1 MTTFEEICMQDI
13 RDRVARAGLTDLV
26 ESTASTLTELNMSD
40 LYVGPAYRPRP
51 DDVPDYHYVEDFD
64 DDYGDLLASHGVD
77 FGPYPTAEYDDYVYG
92 LNHPEY
98 ADFSD
103 DALGEFDADGDTL
116 ETWQDADANPE
127 G

>member
-1 MTTFEEICMQDI
+1 
-13 RDRVARAGLTDLV
+13 
-26 ESTASTLTELNMSD
+26 MSD
-40 LYVGPAYRPRP
+40 LYVGPAYPS
-51 DDVPDYHYVEDFD
+51 DDVPEYQHVEDFD

-103 DALGEFDADGDTL
+103 DELGEHDPDGDTL
-116 ETWQDADANPE
+116 ETWQESDANPE

>member
-1 MTTFEEICMQDI
+1 
-13 RDRVARAGLTDLV
+13 
-26 ESTASTLTELNMSD
+26 MSD

-64 DDYGDLLASHGVD
+64 DDLLGVD
-77 FGPYPTAEYDDYVYG
+77 IGPYPTAEYDDYVYG

-103 DALGEFDADGDTL
+103 DELGVFDPDSDTL